1 MDIIR
6 YTMMVL
12 RWLRFITTVSIRY
25 GNNTGNRENVSHHKN
40 QKTTN
45 IYLLKHSVIVLD
57 IFYFVNVLGFSL
69 IYIVRFMSFA
79 IESSPYHS
87 RHMNG
92 IVWSDLLTL
101 NETRQTVEIMASF
114 YIYIYVYTHINLN
127 KDAKIKPLGW
137 IKNMSVHK
145 SKRKKALAG
154 KRPHPT
160 PSSIQYVC

>member
-1 MDIIR
+1 
-6 YTMMVL
+6 
-12 RWLRFITTVSIRY
+12 
-25 GNNTGNRENVSHHKN
+25 
-40 QKTTN
+40 
-45 IYLLKHSVIVLD
+45 
-57 IFYFVNVLGFSL
+57 
-69 IYIVRFMSFA
+69 MSFA

-160 PSSIQYVC
+160 PPHPPYNMSAKGLEIKRTMASLMNHWKTIIRFNQTRNPLMKCESLIIRLFDVDKLIKNNKVFS